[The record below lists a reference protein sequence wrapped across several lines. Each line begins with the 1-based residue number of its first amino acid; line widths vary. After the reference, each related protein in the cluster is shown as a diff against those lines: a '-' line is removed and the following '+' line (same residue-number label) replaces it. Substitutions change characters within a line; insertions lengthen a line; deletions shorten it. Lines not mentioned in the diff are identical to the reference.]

1 MSVAWLRG
9 VFAPIPTAFDG
20 EGRLNGV
27 PARFLEHLAAGGLR
41 GVVALG
47 SNGEAEHLTDS
58 ERIDWLKA
66 LRARLPKG
74 LRLIAGTGAQ
84 STAATLERTLAAADC
99 GAEAALV
106 ITPSYY
112 GRDLT
117 SEALRRHYERLAERA
132 PVPLLIYNVPG
143 HTGMDLPTA
152 TLALMTQHPN
162 LVGIKDSSSKLSRLP
177 VLRARMPPGFIILT
191 GRGERLA
198 ESMALGADGAIAALA
213 NLAPRECAQVWQF
226 MDRRDQAA
234 ATAAQSRIKAVG
246 EALSER
252 FGVPGV
258 KAGVRIQGFDHGP
271 PRAPLP
277 ALSPADEAA
286 LRGLLESAGLLA
298 EAVAR

>member
-9 VFAPIPTAFDG
+9 VFAPIPTAFDR
-20 EGRLNGV
+20 EGRLNRV
-27 PARFLEHLAAGGLR
+27 PAGFLEHLAAAGLR

-47 SNGEAEHLTDS
+47 SNGEAEQLTDS
-58 ERIDWLKA
+58 ERIEWLKA

-84 STAATLERTLAAADC
+84 STAATIERTQAAADC

-112 GRDLT
+112 RKDLT
-117 SEALRRHYERLAERA
+117 SEALRRHYEQLAEHA
-132 PVPLLIYNVPG
+132 PIPVLIYNVPG
-143 HTGMDLPTA
+143 HTGLDVPTA

-162 LVGIKDSSSKLSRLP
+162 LVGIKDSSGKLSRLP
-177 VLRARMPPGFIILT
+177 VLRSRMPGGFIILT

-198 ESMALGADGAIAALA
+198 ESMALGADGTIAALA
-213 NLAPRECAQVWQF
+213 NLAPHECVQVWQL
-226 MDRRDQAA
+226 MDRREEAA
-234 ATAAQSRIKAVG
+234 AAAVQARIKAVG
-246 EALSER
+246 EALTER
-252 FGVPGV
+252 FGVAGV
-258 KAGVRIQGFDHGP
+258 KAGLRIQGFDHGP

-277 ALSPADEAA
+277 ALTPADESA
-286 LRGLLESAGLLA
+286 LRGLLEGAGLLA